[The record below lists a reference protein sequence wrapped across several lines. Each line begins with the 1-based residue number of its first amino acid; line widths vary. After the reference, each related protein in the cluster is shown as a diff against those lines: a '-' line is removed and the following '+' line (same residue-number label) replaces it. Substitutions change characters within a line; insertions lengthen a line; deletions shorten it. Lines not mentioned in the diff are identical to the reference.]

1 MKRILAALAS
11 IAVIAL
17 LITWQ
22 TGGFESK
29 IAAETPPLP
38 RTPELPG
45 NVDRAVKIKVPMM
58 EEAVGTIQSR
68 HKVDVT
74 PRIQAVIEEIRVN
87 AGDRVK
93 QGDLLVRLDR
103 RDLEANVG
111 QAEQALKAAEA
122 NYRQALTDHQ
132 RNMEL
137 LQRGV
142 ISPQEAD
149 NSRLRVEVTSA
160 TVGQARRALEQ
171 AKVALSY
178 AEIHSPVSGI
188 VTDKLQ
194 NAGDLAMPGRPILQL
209 YDPSLVRLE
218 APVREALVRFIKV
231 GDVLTVRLGT
241 EERGTTGIVDE
252 IVPQADIASRSV
264 LVKVLVPNATDLY
277 TGMFGRVLIPT
288 GEEDV
293 LVVPADAVERV
304 GQLEYVLTPTSH
316 GPERR
321 FVQTGR
327 RFGAKVEILSGIAEN
342 EPVLVPEKTSAG
354 VRH

>member
-1 MKRILAALAS
+1 MKRLIAS
-11 IAVIAL
+11 IISVLMILL

-29 IAAETPPLP
+29 IKAETPPLP
-38 RTPELPG
+38 KTPELPG
-45 NVDRAVKIKVPMM
+45 DVQRAVKIRVPMI

-68 HKVDVT
+68 HKVDIT

-87 AGDRVK
+87 AGDRVR
-93 QGDLLVRLDR
+93 QGDLLVRLDK

-122 NYRQALTDHQ
+122 NYRQAVTDHQ
-132 RNMEL
+132 RNLEL

-160 TVGQARRALEQ
+160 TVGQTRRALEQ

-194 NAGDLAMPGRPILQL
+194 NVGDLAMPGRPILQL

-231 GDVLTVRLGT
+231 GDVLDVKLGT
-241 EERGTTGIVDE
+241 DERLTTGIVDE
-252 IVPQADIASRSV
+252 IVPQADVASRSV

-277 TGMFGRVLIPT
+277 SGMFGRLLIPT
-288 GEEDV
+288 GEEEV
-293 LVVPADAVERV
+293 LLVPEKAIERV
-304 GQLEYVLTPTSH
+304 GQLEYVLTPTAH

-327 RFGAKVEILSGIAEN
+327 KFGERVEILSGISEN
-342 EPVLVPEKTSAG
+342 EPVLIPDKIRTGA
-354 VRH
+354 H

>member
-1 MKRILAALAS
+1 MKRMLS
-11 IAVIAL
+11 AL
-17 LITWQ
+17 LAVGAIVVLIVWQ
-22 TGGFESK
+22 TGGFETK
-29 IAAETPPLP
+29 IVAETPPLP
-38 RTPELPG
+38 KTEHLAG
-45 NVDRAVKIKVPMM
+45 NVVRATRITVPII

-68 HKVDVT
+68 HKVDIM
-74 PRIQAVIEEIRVN
+74 PRIQAVIEEIRAN
-87 AGDRVK
+87 AGDRVR

-132 RNMEL
+132 RNVEL

-171 AKVALSY
+171 ARVALSY
-178 AEIHSPVSGI
+178 AEIRSPVSGI

-218 APVREALVRFIKV
+218 GPVREALVRYIKV
-231 GDVLTVRLGT
+231 GDQLLVKLGT
-241 EERGTTGIVDE
+241 EETLTTGIVDE
-252 IVPQADIASRSV
+252 IVPQADVASRSV
-264 LVKVLVPNATDLY
+264 LVKVLIPNVTDLY
-277 TGMFGRVLIPT
+277 TGMFGRLLIPT
-288 GEEDV
+288 GTERV
-293 LVVPADAVERV
+293 LVVPTQAIERV
-304 GQLEYVLTPTSH
+304 GQLEYVLTPTAS

-327 RFGAKVEILSGIAEN
+327 RFGDKIEVLAGISEN
-342 EPVLVPEKTSAG
+342 EPVLIPEPRQVGA
-354 VRH
+354 HQ